1 MLGYMKFAP
10 VGSHEYRRSNIK
22 GVGMDIIISVNAHNR
37 SYVEHFYVCGWGA
50 KDGVK
55 DPMDE
60 FSNSMHVKSIR
71 LLLVLWVLWCSVMV
85 L

>member
-1 MLGYMKFAP
+1 MG
-10 VGSHEYRRSNIK
+10 G
-22 GVGMDIIISVNAHNR
+22 
-37 SYVEHFYVCGWGA
+37 GA